1 MKKAGRRS
9 FLKTGSVALAG
20 LGTFALPGPAPRGT
34 AGQSE
39 TPAVEPGFKLG
50 LVTYELAKNW
60 DLETIIKNCETTGF
74 EAVELRTTHKH
85 GVELSLSK
93 AQRAEVRQKFQGA
106 RVRLLSLGTT
116 CAYHYADP
124 ATVEKNIEETRR
136 WCELAHDVGC
146 LGVKVRPN
154 GFVEGVAQ
162 EKTLE
167 QIGQALTKCGDAAR
181 DLGVEVWVEVHGQGT
196 EHPPHIRRIMDVC
209 NHPAVGICWNS
220 NDADVV
226 NGSLKEYFELLKPWL
241 RNCHINE
248 LWRTLS
254 PWGVGTDRPPEE
266 RPPGFPDYARPY
278 PWHELFS
285 LLRAAGYNR
294 YTLAEV
300 PESCEPIRFMRYYR
314 ALWEQLA
321 ASLSPAGVQFKE
333 H

>member
-9 FLKTGSVALAG
+9 FLRTGSVALAG
-20 LGTFALPGPAPRGT
+20 LGSLALAGPTPGGA

-39 TPAVEPGFKLG
+39 ALAVEPGFKLG

-60 DLETIIKNCETTGF
+60 DLETIIKNGETTGF

-85 GVELSLSK
+85 GVELSLGK
-93 AQRAEVRQKFQGA
+93 IQRAEVRQKFEGT

-124 ATVEKNIEETRR
+124 AMVEKNIEETRR
-136 WCELAHDVGC
+136 WCELAKDVGA

-181 DLGVEVWVEVHGQGT
+181 DVGVEIWVEVHGQGT

-254 PWGVGTDRPPEE
+254 PWGAASGIPPEMAT
-266 RPPGFPDYARPY
+266 PGFPAYGKPY
-278 PWHELFS
+278 PFAELFG

-300 PESCEPIRFMRYYR
+300 PESCEPIRSMRYYR

-321 ASLSPAGVQFKE
+321 A
-333 H
+333 

>member
-1 MKKAGRRS
+1 MGKSRRRS
-9 FLKTGSVALAG
+9 FLKSGLLGLASFGSPGRSAAAKAAG
-20 LGTFALPGPAPRGT
+20 VQELGTSPP
-34 AGQSE
+34 
-39 TPAVEPGFKLG
+39 FKLG

-60 DLETIIKNCETTGF
+60 DLETIIKNCEATGF
-74 EAVELRTTHKH
+74 EGVELRTTHKH

-93 AQRAEVRQKFQGA
+93 AQRAEMRQKFEGT
-106 RVRLLSLGTT
+106 RVRLLSLGST

-124 ATVEKNIEETRR
+124 AMVEKNIEETRR

-167 QIGQALTKCGDAAR
+167 QIGQALIKCGDGAR
-181 DLGVEVWVEVHGQGT
+181 DSGVEIWLEVHGEGT
-196 EHPPHIRRIMDVC
+196 QHPPHIRRIMDVC

-220 NDADVV
+220 NDTDVV
-226 NGSLKEYFELLKPWL
+226 NGSVKEYFEPLKPWL

-248 LWRTLS
+248 LWRTPS
-254 PWGVGTDRPPEE
+254 PWSAASGIPPEMAT
-266 RPPGFPDYARPY
+266 PGFPAYGKPY
-278 PWHELFS
+278 PFAELFA

-321 ASLSPAGVQFKE
+321 A
-333 H
+333 

>member
-20 LGTFALPGPAPRGT
+20 LGTFALPGPALRGA
-34 AGQSE
+34 AGQPE
-39 TPAVEPGFKLG
+39 IPALGPGFKLG

-60 DLETIIKNCETTGF
+60 DLETIIKHCETTGF
-74 EAVELRTTHKH
+74 EAVELRTTHRH
-85 GVELSLSK
+85 GVERSLDR
-93 AQRAEVRQKFQGA
+93 AQRAEVRKKFDGSS
-106 RVRLLSLGTT
+106 VRLLSLGTT

-124 ATVEKNIEETRR
+124 AVVEKNIEETRR
-136 WCELAHDVGC
+136 WCELAKDVGA

-154 GFVEGVAQ
+154 GFVGGVAQ

-167 QIGQALTKCGDAAR
+167 QIGQALIKCGDAAR
-181 DLGVEVWVEVHGQGT
+181 GSGVEIWVEVHGQGT

-220 NDADVV
+220 NDADVA
-226 NGSLKEYFELLKPWL
+226 NGSVKEYFALLKPWL

-254 PWGVGTDRPPEE
+254 PWGTSVGHPPEKGL
-266 RPPGFPDYARPY
+266 PGFPDYTRPY
-278 PWHELFS
+278 PWHELFG
-285 LLRAAGYNR
+285 LLGAAGYNR

-300 PESCEPIRFMRYYR
+300 PESCDPIRFMRYYR
-314 ALWEQLA
+314 ALWEHLA
-321 ASLSPAGVQFKE
+321 A
-333 H
+333 